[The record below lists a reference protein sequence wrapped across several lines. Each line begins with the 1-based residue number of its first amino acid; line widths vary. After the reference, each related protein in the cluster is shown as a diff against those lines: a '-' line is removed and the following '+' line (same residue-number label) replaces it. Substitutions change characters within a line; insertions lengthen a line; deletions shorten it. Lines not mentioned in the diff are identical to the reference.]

1 MLSGASCCS
10 ANCLKCMMFQVTTGV
25 ANMHIRFPD
34 TDEAAHRRSGSN
46 AQASTSQPA
55 PAFSASQPAARHQL
69 GADKKQGKGYC
80 MGLAL
85 SSDGQ
90 LLAAAQ
96 SSGRIEVLAAGDAS
110 LVPVTALEGHT
121 DAVTGLMFDPGA
133 PDVLLSCGL
142 DGSLMTWD
150 ARTGRATGG

>member
-1 MLSGASCCS
+1 
-10 ANCLKCMMFQVTTGV
+10 MFEVTTGV
-25 ANMHIRFPD
+25 ADMHIHFPD
-34 TDEAAHRRSGSN
+34 TDEAAPGRSGSN

-55 PAFSASQPAARHQL
+55 PAFSALQPAARHQL
-69 GADKKQGKGYC
+69 GNDKKTGRGYC

-96 SSGRIEVLAAGDAS
+96 SSGRIDVLAAGEAS
-110 LVPVTALEGHT
+110 LVLVSALEGHT

-133 PDVLLSCGL
+133 PSVLLSSGL
-142 DGSLMTWD
+142 DGSLKTWD

>member
-1 MLSGASCCS
+1 
-10 ANCLKCMMFQVTTGV
+10 MFEVTTGV

-34 TDEAAHRRSGSN
+34 TDEAGRVRSGSI

-55 PAFSASQPAARHQL
+55 PAFSASQPATRHQL
-69 GADKKQGKGYC
+69 GVDRKQGKGYC

-96 SSGRIEVLAAGDAS
+96 SSGRVEVLAAGDAS
-110 LVPVTALEGHT
+110 LTPVCALEGHA
-121 DAVTGLMFDPGA
+121 DAVTGLIFDPDA
-133 PDVLLSCGL
+133 PGVLLSCGL
-142 DGSLMTWD
+142 DGSLKAWD

>member
-1 MLSGASCCS
+1 MLE
-10 ANCLKCMMFQVTTGV
+10 VTTGV

-34 TDEAAHRRSGSN
+34 TEEGAHGRTGSN
-46 AQASTSQPA
+46 AQTSTSQPA

-69 GADKKQGKGYC
+69 GVVKGQGKGYC

-85 SSDGQ
+85 SCNGQ

-110 LVPVTALEGHT
+110 LVPASALEGHA
-121 DAVTGLMFDPGA
+121 DAVTGLVFDPGA
-133 PDVLLSCGL
+133 PGVLLSCGL
-142 DGSLMTWD
+142 DGSLKTWD